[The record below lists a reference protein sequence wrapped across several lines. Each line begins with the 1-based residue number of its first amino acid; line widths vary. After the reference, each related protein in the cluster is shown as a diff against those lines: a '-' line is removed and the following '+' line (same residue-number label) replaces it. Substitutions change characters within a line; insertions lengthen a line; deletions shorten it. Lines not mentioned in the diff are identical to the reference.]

1 LVEHRSPKPRVV
13 GSSPPTP
20 ASFLYHHRLSVPAR
34 AWAVFLLFLMTGLW
48 PAAAQADQ
56 VWHAGQLICEGN
68 RALVR
73 FGVVVHDDP
82 AAFPPLP
89 DGIAP
94 FQAAQVDG
102 NTCILADGREVKVKI
117 GGRAPRPYGQCG
129 AAANSFASLWVDG
142 RKVLSRQWV
151 LQSCFSDGQFDIFV
165 VDGASLTL
173 CRSEQSNEG
182 IIGGLRPAGCEDA
195 SDRLNMAMHDWV
207 EYPVRGQVRRE
218 MFAVEIVR
226 NSQPEICDAFLSADV
241 GREMDLPFALRVAGY
256 PGTHHVD
263 AQMQRYR
270 PGWSAALDAND
281 ALGALPNFVWPTSA
295 EVPDD
300 DPDDLVGNGSDA
312 AQFYAPFDFDNDG
325 AVDLVIKASDDTH
338 YFDGDM
344 FFVTTSANRERLMR
358 LGDVLTVD
366 VGDGISLLEN
376 GVTTRLDA
384 QFRYFGGLPDFA
396 PDYRDRYT
404 YQQVFRMDGETMVF
418 ATPGNRE
425 VRPSA
430 VIYKPLAGGRAEPV
444 CVFQRVEEN
453 Y

>member
-1 LVEHRSPKPRVV
+1 MVEHRSPKPRVV

-20 ASFLYHHRLSVPAR
+20 ASFIRHHRFSVSLR
-34 AWAVFLLFLMTGLW
+34 AWSVFLFVVMTGLC
-48 PAAAQADQ
+48 PAVALADQ
-56 VWHAGQLICEGN
+56 GWHAGQLICEGN

-73 FGVVVHDDP
+73 FGIVSDDDP
-82 AAFPPLP
+82 AAFPVLP

-94 FQAAQVDG
+94 FQAAQVGG
-102 NTCILADGREVKVKI
+102 NTCTLADGREVKVKM
-117 GGRAPRPYGQCG
+117 GGRAPRPYGECG
-129 AAANSFASLWVDG
+129 GAANSFASLWVDG

-151 LQSCFSDGQFDIFV
+151 LQTCFSDGHFDIFV
-165 VDGASLTL
+165 VDGVSLTL

-182 IIGGLRPAGCEDA
+182 IIGGLQPAGCEDA

-207 EYPVRGQVRRE
+207 EYPARGQVGRE
-218 MFAVEIVR
+218 MFAVETVR

-241 GREMDLPFALRVAGY
+241 GREMDFPFALRVAGF

-281 ALGALPNFVWPTSA
+281 AWRAQPNFVWPTSA

-300 DPDDLVGNGSDA
+300 LLGNGSDV
-312 AQFYAPFDFDNDG
+312 AQSTAPFDFDNDG

-344 FFVTTSANRERLMR
+344 FFVTTSANQERQMR
-358 LGDVLTVD
+358 LGDGLIVD
-366 VGDGISLLEN
+366 VEDGISLLEN
-376 GVTTRLDA
+376 GVTTRLDV
-384 QFRYFGGLPDFA
+384 QYRYFASLPDFA
-396 PDYRDRYT
+396 PAYRDRYT
-404 YQQVFRMDGETMVF
+404 YQQVFRMGGETMVF

-425 VRPSA
+425 VRPTA
-430 VIYKPLAGGRAEPV
+430 VIYKPLAEGRAEPV